1 VLYAGGGT
9 SNIELLG
16 NGAGGK
22 SLCGVVSICTQFLK
36 SSCEALVMG
45 GWRLWLWC
53 DTRTEPPSLSMCIC
67 SSGTVS
73 GAGGRGGTW
82 DRPMLGVGGRDRI
95 GREGDVRA
103 ANEASL
109 RN

>member
-1 VLYAGGGT
+1 MLYAGGGT

-22 SLCGVVSICTQFLK
+22 SLCGVVNTCTQFLK

-45 GWRLWLWC
+45 GWRLWLC
-53 DTRTEPPSLSMCIC
+53 CGTRTKPSPLSMCIC

-73 GAGGRGGTW
+73 GAEGADGTLV
-82 DRPMLGVGGRDRI
+82 RPVLGVGGRDRR
-95 GREGDVRA
+95 GREGDLRA

>member
-16 NGAGGK
+16 SGTGGK
-22 SLCGVVSICTQFLK
+22 SLSGAVNTCTQFLK

-45 GWRLWLWC
+45 GWRLWC
-53 DTRTEPPSLSMCIC
+53 GTRTGLLPCP
-67 SSGTVS
+67 SGTGS
-73 GAGGRGGTW
+73 GGGTLL
-82 DRPMLGVGGRDRI
+82 RLVFGVGGRDRR

-103 ANEASL
+103 ANEAWL

>member
-1 VLYAGGGT
+1 MLYAGGGT

-16 NGAGGK
+16 NGTGGR
-22 SLCGVVSICTQFLK
+22 SLSGAVNTCTQFLK

-45 GWRLWLWC
+45 GWRLWC
-53 DTRTEPPSLSMCIC
+53 GTRTGLLPCSMGIC
-67 SSGTVS
+67 PSGT
-73 GAGGRGGTW
+73 GAGSTGGALV
-82 DRPMLGVGGRDRI
+82 RLVFGVGGRDRR

-103 ANEASL
+103 ENEALL